1 MSDAVIFPSPASLAP
16 SAQEVLASISRN
28 ELVNLLIVEHV
39 RIVTAQADAE
49 AKLQVQ
55 LSEALAA
62 ELRRLYEEVYAAVLP
77 QIRSAVAALDA
88 ALIPRVAKSVGVVL
102 NCHSVDALLF
112 DIYEVRPVDSNL
124 WHASRHSHA
133 DLSPGLHEVV
143 CASVRGRASVP
154 VYNLSTR
161 DLTPG
166 KWTAVVQYASAPSNK
181 QAPRDLYL
189 DVAMP
194 FEMPSTAAYAALWQ
208 EYQERASR
216 INALRASVDE
226 KNLPALERKALATL
240 TQAALTGQGVDFDT
254 QKLLAA
260 LR

>member
-102 NCHSVDALLF
+102 N
-112 DIYEVRPVDSNL
+112 
-124 WHASRHSHA
+124 
-133 DLSPGLHEVV
+133 
-143 CASVRGRASVP
+143 
-154 VYNLSTR
+154 
-161 DLTPG
+161 
-166 KWTAVVQYASAPSNK
+166 
-181 QAPRDLYL
+181 
-189 DVAMP
+189 
-194 FEMPSTAAYAALWQ
+194 
-208 EYQERASR
+208 
-216 INALRASVDE
+216 
-226 KNLPALERKALATL
+226 
-240 TQAALTGQGVDFDT
+240 
-254 QKLLAA
+254 
-260 LR
+260 